1 MEKVSRVFL
10 NERLQQVSK
19 LLLAL
24 TLACGV
30 RYNIV
35 YSFDFVS
42 VKYIRTIHFV
52 LYGTSQTIDVLGMQ
66 NPR

>member
-1 MEKVSRVFL
+1 MKRVFIF
-10 NERLQQVSK
+10 ERLQQVSR
-19 LLLAL
+19 LLLTL
-24 TLACGV
+24 TFDHGV

-66 NPR
+66 NPRQ